1 MTIAN
6 KQLISTLMYQYLV
19 SVLFVFNAT
28 FNNNP
33 VLFYFKNI
41 IPEIGENAHDNRAFS
56 PESAN
61 DITEQRNNSSI
72 SNNIT

>member
-6 KQLISTLMYQYLV
+6 KQLVSTLMYQYLV

-41 IPEIGENAHDNRAFS
+41 IPEIGVPCIA
-56 PESAN
+56 
-61 DITEQRNNSSI
+61 
-72 SNNIT
+72 